1 MFAVWSSGSLFSSHV
16 RCVKFWVSFLVP
28 CSLCEVLG
36 LFSRPMFSVWS
47 SVSLFSFHVLCVK
60 FWVSFLVSCSLC
72 EVLGLFS
79 RFMFAVWSSGS
90 LFSFHV
96 RCVKF
101 WVSFFRLTFACAV
114 QATHNMLNKWMN
126 KQASRKCVY
135 VSICTHSYCLLG
147 DMFMAEYYLFCV
159 FVFIILRFSLLKCM
173 FLSRSLHSA
182 VDFNSGLRMT
192 LYKNHIS
199 PVRTTDNSV
208 VSVPFCLKKYTPTDN
223 YQKTWYALQQ
233 TGIASNSNKA
243 RLVPSSCTEQVDEL
257 MLNVLR
263 CHETY

>member
-1 MFAVWSSGSLFSSHV
+1 
-16 RCVKFWVSFLVP
+16 
-28 CSLCEVLG
+28 
-36 LFSRPMFSVWS
+36 MFSV
-47 SVSLFSFHVLCVK
+47 
-60 FWVSFLVSCSLC
+60 
-72 EVLGLFS
+72 
-79 RFMFAVWSSGS
+79 RSSGS

-101 WVSFFRLTFACAV
+101 WVSFLVSLSLVQFRPHTTCLINGCR
-114 QATHNMLNKWMN
+114 N

-147 DMFMAEYYLFCV
+147 DMFMAEYYPLFCV

-192 LYKNHIS
+192 LYKNYIS

-208 VSVPFCLKKYTPTDN
+208 VSVPFCLKKYTSTDN
-223 YQKTWYALQQ
+223 YQKT
-233 TGIASNSNKA
+233 
-243 RLVPSSCTEQVDEL
+243 
-257 MLNVLR
+257 
-263 CHETY
+263 

>member
-1 MFAVWSSGSLFSSHV
+1 M
-16 RCVKFWVSFLVP
+16 
-28 CSLCEVLG
+28 
-36 LFSRPMFSVWS
+36 
-47 SVSLFSFHVLCVK
+47 K

-72 EVLGLFS
+72 EVLGL
-79 RFMFAVWSSGS
+79 
-90 LFSFHV
+90 
-96 RCVKF
+96 
-101 WVSFFRLTFACAV
+101 FFRLTFACAV

-147 DMFMAEYYLFCV
+147 DMFMAEYYPLFCV

-192 LYKNHIS
+192 LYKNYIS

-208 VSVPFCLKKYTPTDN
+208 VSVPFCLKKYTSTDN
-223 YQKTWYALQQ
+223 YQKT
-233 TGIASNSNKA
+233 
-243 RLVPSSCTEQVDEL
+243 
-257 MLNVLR
+257 
-263 CHETY
+263 